1 MRISSSTSLPEPN
14 PDEKNRGETASY
26 GLKFAVIEVP
36 ERGFVIELNEP
47 DNSPSTFREYLDKHG
62 KGLHIDRCARG
73 V

>member
-47 DNSPSTFREYLDKHG
+47 DSQPLNLP
-62 KGLHIDRCARG
+62 
-73 V
+73 